1 MRTTQYVS
9 GRLMVGLSLAALVAS
24 LLSACASSNAGNVYS
39 RDEAR
44 KVQTVK
50 TGVIESVRQV
60 KLEGSKTPIG
70 TVAGGVVGG
79 VAGSTVGHGAG
90 STIAA
95 VIGAVAGGLAGS
107 AIEEGVTRK
116 DGVEITVKLDSG
128 PMVAIVQEANEVF
141 QPGEK
146 VRLLESGGTTRVSH

>member
-1 MRTTQYVS
+1 MRTTQ
-9 GRLMVGLSLAALVAS
+9 LIMVLSLAAL
-24 LLSACASSNAGNVYS
+24 LNACASSNAGDVYS

-50 TGVIESVRQV
+50 MGVVESVRAV
-60 KLEGSKTPIG
+60 KLEGTKTPIG
-70 TVAGGVVGG
+70 AGAGAVVGG
-79 VAGSTVGHGAG
+79 VAGSTIGHGAG

-95 VIGAVAGGLAGS
+95 IVGAVAGGLAGS
-107 AIEEGVTRK
+107 AAEEGITRK
-116 DGVEITVKLDSG
+116 NGVEITVKLDSG
-128 PMVAIVQEANEVF
+128 PIVAVVQEATEVF

>member
-1 MRTTQYVS
+1 MRITPLLLIAV
-9 GRLMVGLSLAALVAS
+9 LSLWLG
-24 LLSACASSNAGNVYS
+24 ACASSNSGSVYS

-50 TGVIESVRQV
+50 MGVVESVRQV
-60 KLEGSKTPIG
+60 KLEGTKTPVG

-79 VAGSTVGHGAG
+79 VAGSTLGKGKG
-90 STIAA
+90 SAIGA

-116 DGVEITVKLDSG
+116 DALEITVKLDNGSL
-128 PMVAIVQEANEVF
+128 VSIVQEADDTFV
-141 QPGEK
+141 PGER
-146 VRLLESGGTTRVSH
+146 VRLLESGGVTRVTH